1 MRSQLILF
9 ALGLGASMQAIAMQ
23 EAPQTIAEDKPA
35 RHAIADTGP
44 ASAELLKRAKMWQSR
59 KRDDLALETLDKLLR
74 VAPDN
79 ADALAM
85 LASLQLRTGQNDAA
99 RETLQQ
105 LRGVQP
111 QHPAVAQIETQLR
124 LQEGADKQTLLKARQ
139 LAKSGRELV
148 SIAYS
153 RLGEEKR
160 QLRAD
165 GLHKIQSA
173 LALFRGLYRNVPP
186 AGDAALEYWQL
197 VADTEFG
204 WMNAYMGLSKLVR
217 DNPDNPRY
225 ELALA
230 EHLSERQPVHMEI
243 FRTFAKAADV
253 PELSKQARKSW
264 RRALIRLDID
274 TEEKLAQLNARI
286 PLVREYLRHDPDD
299 SVIKN
304 LLGKAEARRKLL
316 SDPDYQAGQA
326 GLALL
331 DDDSNADTAD
341 MRIEAAEVKLQRAY
355 NARHTDG
362 EIVGGMGLL
371 HLRQGHHAEARAY
384 FIQAQ
389 QLDPAQR
396 GKWEKL
402 AVTAKYWGLLREAK
416 DAALGG
422 EYPLAKQKLAE
433 ARQLLPRE
441 SAALIRLAKIHEIQ
455 AQDNEAERA
464 YRQAL
469 VLSPNDREALE
480 GLAALYLRTGRE
492 QEIAALQTKLPPAQ
506 RKQLDQAVGTAKA
519 DKLRQQAEQLLA
531 RHQKQEAIAL
541 YEQAVRMD
549 ENDPWLRYDLARLY
563 AAQGQAKKGQ
573 ALFDEL
579 LQRQPN
585 NAEALYAMALFQSGQ
600 EQDMLALSTLERIA
614 PNARSRNMSLL
625 QRRLWLGVQKQRM
638 FWLLEHGQHDEAMT
652 LLHKIE
658 NTLGDDPDLTSEMAD
673 VYIAAGQD
681 ERAFALIGRQ
691 EEKRQDTAWQL
702 RRARLLTKKPS
713 KNNDAELAGL
723 LERIAAQP
731 LSAGQQRD
739 LTDLRH
745 LRAEWLRKQGRYDEA
760 EEIYRAILGQH
771 PADDD
776 ATLALIDTQIEAGET
791 KAAQQQ
797 IGQAAASRDD
807 PEYLAELLDRLI
819 DTGDDEQAQQLA
831 ERILSIAP
839 EHAPTL
845 RLAGKLAQKNNRLE
859 QAIAYRQR
867 ALHSTKTGGG
877 TVEKSGKDYRILAEM
892 LDENSRWLSAA
903 FDWHTRTGTPG
914 TSQLDLKETTLE
926 WKEAAHKFGH
936 PYARADLVQI
946 DAGLL
951 DLASYAGHTFGTS
964 CLTCSGVSLQNA
976 IGDRKSV
983 V

>member
-1 MRSQLILF
+1 
-9 ALGLGASMQAIAMQ
+9 
-23 EAPQTIAEDKPA
+23 
-35 RHAIADTGP
+35 
-44 ASAELLKRAKMWQSR
+44 
-59 KRDDLALETLDKLLR
+59 
-74 VAPDN
+74 
-79 ADALAM
+79 
-85 LASLQLRTGQNDAA
+85 
-99 RETLQQ
+99 
-105 LRGVQP
+105 
-111 QHPAVAQIETQLR
+111 
-124 LQEGADKQTLLKARQ
+124 
-139 LAKSGRELV
+139 
-148 SIAYS
+148 
-153 RLGEEKR
+153 
-160 QLRAD
+160 
-165 GLHKIQSA
+165 
-173 LALFRGLYRNVPP
+173 
-186 AGDAALEYWQL
+186 
-197 VADTEFG
+197 
-204 WMNAYMGLSKLVR
+204 
-217 DNPDNPRY
+217 
-225 ELALA
+225 
-230 EHLSERQPVHMEI
+230 
-243 FRTFAKAADV
+243 
-253 PELSKQARKSW
+253 
-264 RRALIRLDID
+264 
-274 TEEKLAQLNARI
+274 
-286 PLVREYLRHDPDD
+286 
-299 SVIKN
+299 
-304 LLGKAEARRKLL
+304 
-316 SDPDYQAGQA
+316 
-326 GLALL
+326 
-331 DDDSNADTAD
+331 
-341 MRIEAAEVKLQRAY
+341 
-355 NARHTDG
+355 
-362 EIVGGMGLL
+362 
-371 HLRQGHHAEARAY
+371 
-384 FIQAQ
+384 
-389 QLDPAQR
+389 
-396 GKWEKL
+396 
-402 AVTAKYWGLLREAK
+402 LREAK

-469 VLSPNDREALE
+469 ALSPNDREALE

-531 RHQKQEAIAL
+531 RHQQQEAIAL

-563 AAQGQAKKGQ
+563 ASQGQAKKGQ
-573 ALFDEL
+573 ALFNEL

-638 FWLLEHGQHDEAMT
+638 LWLLEHGQRDEALA

-681 ERAFALIGRQ
+681 ERAFALIGLQ

-713 KNNDAELAGL
+713 KKNDAELAGL

-745 LRAEWLRKQGRYDEA
+745 LRAEWLRKQGRYGEA
-760 EEIYRAILGQH
+760 EEIYRAILAQH

-819 DTGDDEQAQQLA
+819 DTGDDEQAQKLA

-867 ALHSTKTGGG
+867 ALHSAKTGGA
-877 TVEKSGKDYRILAEM
+877 TTEKSGKDYRILAEM

-914 TSQLDLKETTLE
+914 TSQLDMKETTLE
-926 WKEAAHKFGH
+926 WKEAAHKYGH

-951 DLASYAGHTFGTS
+951 DLASYAGHTFGTG

-976 IGDRKSV
+976 IGLGLNAGIVSDSLRVDIGTTPLGFPVQNLNGGVLLKGGWKALSLSVDASRRAVTSSLLSYAGAKDPSTGRVWGGVQATGVRFGLALDNGGALGLWASLGQHVLTGENVQSNDRMQLMGGVYWRAINEENRLLTIGLTGMHWRYGKNAGEYTFGHGGYYSPESFTSLSIPVAYGERSARFSYRLRGAVASSKSNTAAAAYFPTDTALQATNNNFYSAGSGNGISLSLLAEGEYQMDRRWFLGARAEV
-983 V
+983 DRSVDYAPNRFLVYLRYNLDHTAAKPVNFWPEPVFPTSQF